1 MRREASEASSGR
13 EGTNQLLNYIS
24 MLVALTVC
32 MRFCLFSSVCGRAMP
47 FARARDEDVHQEEG
61 QEKIQSHSRDY
72 PNHLTV
78 KHMPT
83 ALCLGVL
90 MRASCQFATKFM
102 QTQTAQSVIPSINS
116 PTGQKIH
123 IRNSCAFMA
132 SDALQFPRF
141 CQGTASRSKTRGL
154 RSPCVSLN
162 VDTEVLIKVE
172 KPWYIAKRVWLEHDS
187 CTQFSG
193 ITNLSN
199 QLETF
204 CCDNGFVS
212 KILSHRCIISKPPP
226 KQSHAE
232 AKKRNQR
239 CTCRRV
245 LWTPR

>member
-1 MRREASEASSGR
+1 
-13 EGTNQLLNYIS
+13 

-83 ALCLGVL
+83 VLCLGVL

-132 SDALQFPRF
+132 SDAFQFPRF
-141 CQGTASRSKTRGL
+141 CQGTASRSRTRGL

-172 KPWYIAKRVWLEHDS
+172 KPWYIAKRLWLEHS
-187 CTQFSG
+187 CTQFSGITG

-199 QLETF
+199 QLELLCFNFLKHVVVTMVLSQKIYLIVASSPNLHRNKAMRRLRKGTKDVLAKE
-204 CCDNGFVS
+204 CCGHHDKAS
-212 KILSHRCIISKPPP
+212 LAS
-226 KQSHAE
+226 
-232 AKKRNQR
+232 
-239 CTCRRV
+239 
-245 LWTPR
+245 